1 MTVFALERR
10 DRHAPH
16 ALTADA
22 PIGALG
28 HHVVDAVVS
37 PAGDPFHLVVDHVE
51 RAFLERGDVDEPL
64 RRGAENDGLV
74 TAPAVRIRVRDL
86 FQAEQT
92 AVGFDHFQRLAAA
105 LVQIQASDD
114 GRVGLVMS
122 RGVDGIVIFDVIA
135 LSRLEILDAVG
146 RRRMNAAGAG
156 LERDVWSQH
165 ERRFAGIHGMIGGEQ
180 FQVFALDG
188 QQAFGEIEPSVARH
202 RIGHAVGDQVNF
214 VAHLEKRVVEV
225 GVQRHGA
232 TGGQRPGRRR
242 PDHDVHVASFQRRE
256 TLRHVVVHLVGDEHR
271 GRRDVGVLDLRRGFG
286 GLAVDAPVHGLGA
299 AVDETFLHDRGQRLE
314 LAGLELGLERQIR
327 FVPEREATQA
337 LHAFALHVHPFERVV
352 VALGAELERRRRVLV
367 QVLVLEHFQFDG
379 QSVRIP
385 ARHVRHVVAAH
396 RLVLDDEILQRLV
409 ERVGDVDRPVG
420 VGRPVVEH
428 EGTAVLVALQH
439 FFVNPVPFPELDR
452 FRFFLRQAG
461 AHGKLGHRQL
471 KR

>member
-1 MTVFALERR
+1 
-10 DRHAPH
+10 
-16 ALTADA
+16 
-22 PIGALG
+22 
-28 HHVVDAVVS
+28 
-37 PAGDPFHLVVDHVE
+37 
-51 RAFLERGDVDEPL
+51 
-64 RRGAENDGLV
+64 
-74 TAPAVRIRVRDL
+74 
-86 FQAEQT
+86 
-92 AVGFDHFQRLAAA
+92 
-105 LVQIQASDD
+105 
-114 GRVGLVMS
+114 MS
-122 RGVDGIVIFDVIA
+122 RGVDGIVVFDVIA
-135 LSRLEILDAVG
+135 LPRLEVLDAVG
-146 RRRMNAAGAG
+146 GRRVDAAGAG
-156 LERDVWSQH
+156 VERDVRSQH
-165 ERRFAGIHGMIGGEQ
+165 ERRLAGIHGMIGAEQ
-180 FQVFALDG
+180 FQVFTLDG
-188 QQAFGEIEPSVARH
+188 QQAFREIEPGVARH

-232 TGGQRPGRRR
+232 AGRQRPGRRR
-242 PDHDVHVASFQRRE
+242 PNHDVHVASFQRRE

-409 ERVGDVDRPVG
+409 ERVADVDRPVG

-471 KR
+471 KRRFVVNRHDASPLDLNCAPRHRRNS